1 MSGVVRST
9 QEAMHRAGESVQ
21 QTAHDAKRSVVG
33 GSGIGDKASEAA
45 THVSNRAS
53 EVTNRASDSA
63 AGRP

>member
-21 QTAHDAKRSVVG
+21 QAAHDVKRSTVG
-33 GSGIGDKASEAA
+33 GSTTGDKISEAG
-45 THVSNRAS
+45 THASNRAS
-53 EVTNRASDSA
+53 EVTNRASDNV